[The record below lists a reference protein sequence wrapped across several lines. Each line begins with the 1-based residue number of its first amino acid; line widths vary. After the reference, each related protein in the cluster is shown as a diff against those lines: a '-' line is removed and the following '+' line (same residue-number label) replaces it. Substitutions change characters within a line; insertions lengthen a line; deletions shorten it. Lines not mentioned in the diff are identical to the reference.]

1 MTDVLAARERC
12 ILFGIR
18 SMGADETPYLVGFG
32 GQRAEKKMCVCRCGM
47 DSIDRRADVRSV
59 QILDGSCRNC

>member
-32 GQRAEKKMCVCRCGM
+32 GQRAEKKCVC
-47 DSIDRRADVRSV
+47 ADVAWIALIEE
-59 QILDGSCRNC
+59 QM